1 VFQTNGSCFITLNK
15 AAGISSA
22 SALNRLKN
30 LLKVKK
36 AGFCGTLDPLAK
48 GVIVVATGKA
58 TKLISL
64 VTDSDKVYSGK
75 MVLGYESASFDKD
88 TELVPTGVEFD
99 LSKIDLRE
107 IEKKFTGYVKQTPP
121 AYSAVKIDG
130 VRAYKLARQG
140 ECPEIKE
147 RTVFMNRISL
157 SVSSDTEISFSIEC
171 SKGTYIRS
179 LVNDIGKELGCGAVM
194 AELLRERVGDFDL
207 AHSVTIDEMKND
219 ISSVER
225 GVTEIDAFLKRF
237 KTMDV
242 DRTSY
247 DWLRNGKDI
256 AALRLELSEG
266 LNYIRFDN
274 EPAFVLKSE
283 GDSFSYFAYLRD

>member
-1 VFQTNGSCFITLNK
+1 MFQTNGSCFITLNK
-15 AAGISSA
+15 SKGISSA

-30 LLKVKK
+30 LAKIKK

-64 VTDSDKVYSGK
+64 VTDSDKVYSGR
-75 MVLGYESASFDKD
+75 MILGCESASFDTD

-99 LSKIDLRE
+99 LSKIDLRD
-107 IEKKFTGYVKQTPP
+107 IEKKFTGLVKQTPP
-121 AYSAVKIDG
+121 SYSAVKIDG

-140 ECPEIKE
+140 ESPAMKE
-147 RTVFMNRISL
+147 REVIIKKIAL
-157 SVSSDTEISFSIEC
+157 SVSSDKEISFNVEC

-179 LVNDIGKELGCGAVM
+179 LVSDIGKHIGCGAVM
-194 AELLRERVGDFDL
+194 TELLRERVGEFDI

-219 ISSVER
+219 MSVLER
-225 GVTEIDAFLKRF
+225 AVTGMDAFLKRF
-237 KTMDV
+237 NTLDV

-274 EPAFVLKSE
+274 EPAFVLKME
-283 GDSFSYFAYLRD
+283 NECFSYFAFLRD